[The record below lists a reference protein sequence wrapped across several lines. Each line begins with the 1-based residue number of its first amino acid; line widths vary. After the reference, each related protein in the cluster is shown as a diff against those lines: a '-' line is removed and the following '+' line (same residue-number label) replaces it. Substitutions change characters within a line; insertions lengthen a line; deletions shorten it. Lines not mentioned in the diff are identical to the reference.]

1 MSFVLISRKS
11 SVIGRTLTPFVQ
23 SSIVVGP
30 SAEVTVSARQE
41 SIRQY
46 NNTRQET
53 ETKPFFKVTSYWRE
67 TITTT
72 TKRNE
77 YSFTN
82 ASSKQLLPAL
92 SVTLVSR
99 SLLNDFIKSSLSTNV
114 QPESFAPRYPS
125 LNEKDSVSSSH
136 GNSFAISSTLY
147 NVLAAEIIP
156 TTSQVNGLSKASSTR
171 DKAHLSTSQ
180 KEDKSRDSSQ
190 EAFIKSAF
198 FDPRGVSNVFN
209 SWTAQFTSS
218 MSQGDS
224 LYSAVVS
231 KNETEMFTKGSV
243 ALTNGLRTSSPAST
257 IRKTAELKLLSQA
270 ASHSSFR
277 KETYQNSV
285 KTFDTKITAEA
296 IREQFAGISGI
307 SKTTTENGKLTLIY
321 EGFTSSFIST
331 VLATGV
337 SSTSVKTSSTSRPPS
352 MKQHNVSLYLSVMTS
367 PVVLNKMSTNSM
379 TTSTTPLS
387 HMSVSANSSKVSSRS
402 KSEFHTSSMEKKSSD
417 VLSLSSNSTQT
428 SDGGESDVS
437 THESIS
443 SVVPKESLRSSDV
456 SDFAGRSSYLT
467 EGMQTAPFSRP
478 KTSQQTYL
486 LSTSLVKAFS
496 GSVDISQN
504 AGKQTPVSSK
514 QSTALGENLSSSSL
528 LHTTITMRSKL
539 RSVSD
544 ASNYKHFSKLM
555 VPGSSHLASISSSN
569 DYRVRFSQFTNTSAV
584 SNGLVVASSRVND
597 HPQISQIASSTHNIK
612 FLVGV
617 SSSRSLPASIP
628 PSASIVSMSSRFSIP
643 NQSGTIYTDTWY
655 RRSHLS
661 SQSLAIQTGY
671 FARLSRGWLS

>member
-1 MSFVLISRKS
+1 MSIVLISRKS

-53 ETKPFFKVTSYWRE
+53 ETKSFFKVTSYRRE
-67 TITTT
+67 TTTTT

-136 GNSFAISSTLY
+136 ENSFAISSTLY

-224 LYSAVVS
+224 LYSAVGS

-277 KETYQNSV
+277 KETYQHSV
-285 KTFDTKITAEA
+285 KTFDTKITSGA

-307 SKTTTENGKLTLIY
+307 SKTTENGKLTLRY

-331 VLATGV
+331 VLAT
-337 SSTSVKTSSTSRPPS
+337 
-352 MKQHNVSLYLSVMTS
+352 
-367 PVVLNKMSTNSM
+367 
-379 TTSTTPLS
+379 
-387 HMSVSANSSKVSSRS
+387 
-402 KSEFHTSSMEKKSSD
+402 
-417 VLSLSSNSTQT
+417 
-428 SDGGESDVS
+428 
-437 THESIS
+437 
-443 SVVPKESLRSSDV
+443 
-456 SDFAGRSSYLT
+456 
-467 EGMQTAPFSRP
+467 
-478 KTSQQTYL
+478 
-486 LSTSLVKAFS
+486 
-496 GSVDISQN
+496 
-504 AGKQTPVSSK
+504 
-514 QSTALGENLSSSSL
+514 
-528 LHTTITMRSKL
+528 
-539 RSVSD
+539 
-544 ASNYKHFSKLM
+544 
-555 VPGSSHLASISSSN
+555 
-569 DYRVRFSQFTNTSAV
+569 
-584 SNGLVVASSRVND
+584 
-597 HPQISQIASSTHNIK
+597 
-612 FLVGV
+612 
-617 SSSRSLPASIP
+617 
-628 PSASIVSMSSRFSIP
+628 
-643 NQSGTIYTDTWY
+643 
-655 RRSHLS
+655 
-661 SQSLAIQTGY
+661 
-671 FARLSRGWLS
+671 

>member
-1 MSFVLISRKS
+1 MDPSRVVVVFRFSKEKSLSPVEKARNLSSFSLNADLLTVIPNDFSHRDRHFNLPLGLLSFVLISRKN
-11 SVIGRTLTPFVQ
+11 SVIGRTFTPFVQ
-23 SSIVVGP
+23 SSIVVVP

-41 SIRQY
+41 SVRQY
-46 NNTRQET
+46 NNTRQDT
-53 ETKPFFKVTSYWRE
+53 ETKSFFEVTSYWRE

-72 TKRNE
+72 TKSSE

-114 QPESFAPRYPS
+114 QPESFGPRYPS
-125 LNEKDSVSSSH
+125 LNVKDSVSSSH
-136 GNSFAISSTLY
+136 ENSFAISSTLY
-147 NVLAAEIIP
+147 NMLAAEIIP

-180 KEDKSRDSSQ
+180 KGDKSRVSSQ

-224 LYSAVVS
+224 LYSVVVS

-243 ALTNGLRTSSPAST
+243 ALTNGLRTSSSAST

-277 KETYQNSV
+277 KETYQQSV
-285 KTFDTKITAEA
+285 KTFDTKITSVA

-307 SKTTTENGKLTLIY
+307 SKTTENGKLTLIY
-321 EGFTSSFIST
+321 QGFTSSFIST

-352 MKQHNVSLYLSVMTS
+352 MKQSLYLSVMTS

-379 TTSTTPLS
+379 TTSTTPLP

-402 KSEFHTSSMEKKSSD
+402 KSEFHTSSIEKKNSD

-428 SDGGESDVS
+428 SGGGVSDVS
-437 THESIS
+437 THKSIS
-443 SVVPKESLRSSDV
+443 SVVPKESLRSSDL
-456 SDFAGRSSYLT
+456 SEFAGRSSYLT
-467 EGMQTAPFSRP
+467 EGMQTAPLSRP

-496 GSVDISQN
+496 GSVDIPQN

-528 LHTTITMRSKL
+528 LHTQITMRSK
-539 RSVSD
+539 
-544 ASNYKHFSKLM
+544 
-555 VPGSSHLASISSSN
+555 
-569 DYRVRFSQFTNTSAV
+569 
-584 SNGLVVASSRVND
+584 
-597 HPQISQIASSTHNIK
+597 
-612 FLVGV
+612 
-617 SSSRSLPASIP
+617 SRSPRP
-628 PSASIVSMSSRFSIP
+628 PLCPM
-643 NQSGTIYTDTWY
+643 D
-655 RRSHLS
+655 LS
-661 SQSLAIQTGY
+661 LHPPV
-671 FARLSRGWLS
+671 